1 MKNDLPAIEDLFKPV
16 QKTKVSCQYTA
27 MLSGLFDRNYTLDD
41 QAKLKHHLEDCD
53 FCLDEYKRL
62 LASDLEMKNFIPDPK
77 LNFETAKNL
86 KLEIADVLSQN
97 FAKKISKRIQNASG
111 QVAKKTLK
119 SFIATLF

>member
-97 FAKKISKRIQNASG
+97 FAKKISNRIQNASG